1 MTGIAAEP
9 CHFRFV
15 GVPHSVV
22 ITEKHWVLEEYLS
35 FLKNATAP
43 GHPFSY
49 RLRGIDFELLY
60 VPMEK
65 QAETTVEI
73 PDSMSYSLSGTNA
86 GGIVLTLWRSP
97 HEG

>member
-9 CHFRFV
+9 WHFRFV
-15 GVPHSVV
+15 GVPHSIV
-22 ITEKHWVLEEYLS
+22 IAQKHWVLEEYLS

-49 RLRGIDFELLY
+49 RFNGIHFELFY

-65 QAETTVEI
+65 PIETTVEI

-97 HEG
+97 HED